1 MTPFFLDRPIQAV
14 KMWNHERILRR
25 REKISYPFRVG
36 VLAIMKNE
44 SLNIKEWIEH
54 YLWQGIEQIYLI
66 DNGST
71 DLTLDIIRPW
81 VESGQVKIISLTKP
95 ARQREHYITA
105 LRNSKIS
112 KVCEW
117 LVIADI
123 DEFWFCRDGRK
134 ISDVLGN
141 MDYQTEI
148 IYTSWSVFGSN
159 GHLKHPA
166 SVRTDF
172 VMRQERAPARARGEQ
187 KWICRTKALRQE
199 KNVGVH
205 QIKNACSSK
214 TITDNE
220 TFQLN
225 HYQIQSEEFFTT
237 SKMTRGDAAKSKW
250 NDMRTM
256 EYFNSIDRLATIED
270 RVLENMVI
278 HSR

>member
-1 MTPFFLDRPIQAV
+1 MNPR
-14 KMWNHERILRR
+14 
-25 REKISYPFRVG
+25 
-36 VLAIMKNE
+36 
-44 SLNIKEWIEH
+44 
-54 YLWQGIEQIYLI
+54 
-66 DNGST
+66 
-71 DLTLDIIRPW
+71 
-81 VESGQVKIISLTKP
+81 
-95 ARQREHYITA
+95 REHYITK
-105 LRNSKIS
+105 LRNFKIS

-172 VMRQERAPARARGEQ
+172 VIRQERSPAQARGER

-205 QIKNACSSK
+205 HIKNACSGK
-214 TITDNE
+214 TITDND

-225 HYQIQSEEFFTT
+225 HYQIQSEEFFT
-237 SKMTRGDAAKSKW
+237 
-250 NDMRTM
+250 
-256 EYFNSIDRLATIED
+256 ILPRL
-270 RVLENMVI
+270 N
-278 HSR
+278 

>member
-1 MTPFFLDRPIQAV
+1 MTPFFLDRPIKAV
-14 KMWNHERILRR
+14 KSWNRERILRR
-25 REKISYPFRVG
+25 REKISYPFHVG
-36 VLAIMKNE
+36 VLAIMRNE

-81 VESGQVKIISLTKP
+81 VESGQVNIISLTKP

-105 LRNSKIS
+105 LRNFKIS

-134 ISDVLGN
+134 ISDVLRN
-141 MDYQTEI
+141 TDYQTEV

-172 VMRQERAPARARGEQ
+172 VMRQERAPAQARGEQ

-205 QIKNACSSK
+205 QIENACSGK
-214 TITDNE
+214 TITDND

-237 SKMTRGDAAKSKW
+237 SKMTRGDAYKSEW
-250 NDMRTM
+250 NEMRTI

-270 RVLENMVI
+270 RVLANMVI